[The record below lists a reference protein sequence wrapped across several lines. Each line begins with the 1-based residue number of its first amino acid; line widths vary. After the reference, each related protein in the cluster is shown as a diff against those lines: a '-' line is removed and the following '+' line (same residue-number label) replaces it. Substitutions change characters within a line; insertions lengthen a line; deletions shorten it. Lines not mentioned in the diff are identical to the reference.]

1 MIMRYTINYIYLID
15 FFLEKRDIT
24 TGGVDCLDTFFT
36 FNKLELFKHGLNERE
51 AIKILDVMKQERAWI
66 IDGNGKEHEVTVVGS
81 YIKKNKGGK
90 EKIEVYK
97 CSIEQLIQYKNRVI
111 KKLDKSIIEVD
122 SSNKQIRYGNNEW
135 IPFSKAGRWP
145 VFNCLYR
152 NFPKSVSYLDIAN
165 ELLGYK
171 NSDSDNDSDILTCI
185 EKIPET
191 ITVEKRIKDVQE
203 IVGGLRRRM
212 NNPKYGFPSDAIK
225 TELDKKKYRL
235 AI

>member
-1 MIMRYTINYIYLID
+1 
-15 FFLEKRDIT
+15 
-24 TGGVDCLDTFFT
+24 
-36 FNKLELFKHGLNERE
+36 
-51 AIKILDVMKQERAWI
+51 MKQERAWI